1 MHLWVTVLRRH
12 IKQGSVCAHARV
24 RVLWGFGRG
33 GQHGF
38 MEKSALESRPEGHEG
53 ARLVAH
59 GEEHGKHRDR
69 KRAGPTRRLTREGG
83 TPRRTLVPREWRGFE
98 GDQSWKR
105 GGAGKGAGQIAIS

>member
-1 MHLWVTVLRRH
+1 MGDCAEKTH
-12 IKQGSVCAHARV
+12 KAGQCVCARTV

-33 GQHGF
+33 GQHGLT
-38 MEKSALESRPEGHEG
+38 EKSALESRPEGHEG

-83 TPRRTLVPREWRGFE
+83 TPRRTLVPREWGASKETRAGP
-98 GDQSWKR
+98 
-105 GGAGKGAGQIAIS
+105 GAGRMAIS